1 MGSPRKSCTNKVF
14 LKHLT
19 PPEVAM
25 IAFLCETCGKL
36 KKPEQNW
43 ILGMAAENLGAVSER
58 REINILSAWEESQA
72 LHPLAVHFCSERCK
86 ERYMNKLFSYSAA

>member
-1 MGSPRKSCTNKVF
+1 
-14 LKHLT
+14 
-19 PPEVAM
+19 M

-43 ILGMAAENLGAVSER
+43 ILGMAAESLGAVSER
-58 REINILSAWEESQA
+58 REINILSLWEQSPA

-86 ERYMNKLFSYSAA
+86 ERYVNRLFNYSAA

>member
-1 MGSPRKSCTNKVF
+1 VGSPRKSCTNKVF

-43 ILGMAAENLGAVSER
+43 ILGMAAESLGAVSER
-58 REINILSAWEESQA
+58 SRDKHSLRLGGIAGSPSTCGAFLLRA
-72 LHPLAVHFCSERCK
+72 LQGALYEQTF
-86 ERYMNKLFSYSAA
+86 